1 MPQFTLNQLF
11 LKNFRSY
18 SNETKI
24 NFGSRITLLF
34 GKGSVGKTT
43 IVDAL
48 QILHASELNNVDLY
62 EKNFKFIL
70 SKQNK
75 SSNFSLGIAC
85 SNLQGKEIISKRGFI
100 KEFSLDK
107 REFFYPKSMSI
118 YSTKDNPE
126 NKNQEV

>member
-1 MPQFTLNQLF
+1 MPQFTINQLL

-18 SNETKI
+18 SKETKI

-70 SKQNK
+70 LK
-75 SSNFSLGIAC
+75 I
-85 SNLQGKEIISKRGFI
+85 
-100 KEFSLDK
+100 
-107 REFFYPKSMSI
+107 
-118 YSTKDNPE
+118 E
-126 NKNQEV
+126 NIG